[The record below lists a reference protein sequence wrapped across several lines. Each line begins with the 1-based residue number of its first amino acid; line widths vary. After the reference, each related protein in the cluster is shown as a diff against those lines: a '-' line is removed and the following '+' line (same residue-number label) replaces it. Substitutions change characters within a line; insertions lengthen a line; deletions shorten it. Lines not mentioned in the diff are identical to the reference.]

1 MSSLMAN
8 LRPQATSSQVQPE
21 APSTSQLSPASGK
34 KPQSKPNHPNK
45 KDMSAWYDLFADLDP
60 LANPDAIDSKNQE
73 EERNC

>member
-8 LRPQATSSQVQPE
+8 LRPQATSSQVQSE
-21 APSTSQLSPASGK
+21 ASSTSQLSPASGMK
-34 KPQSKPNHPNK
+34 SQSKTNHSNK

-60 LANPDAIDSKNQE
+60 LANPDAIDSKNLE